1 MGGLRVEDGRLVNDR
16 EDGVTG
22 IAKAAN
28 VKQMMKRAK
37 KVDMIAD
44 GISLAD
50 RFAEAKK
57 GFYRM

>member
-1 MGGLRVEDGRLVNDR
+1 MKMFKYKSMGGLRVEDGRLVNDR

-28 VKQMMKRAK
+28 VKQMLKRAK

-44 GISLAD
+44 GISLA
-50 RFAEAKK
+50 
-57 GFYRM
+57 